1 MTRRAFA
8 GCWAKLDHAIT
19 HINLL
24 RTEIEKA
31 GAPHPD
37 LIPLRRKYEA
47 DQRAV
52 VYRID
57 RVIQIRDEWPLIF
70 GDAIHDL
77 RGALDHLMWQLA
89 IAYLGRTPTQAEAVN
104 IQFPVIKRLK
114 DFPRHRYLRYIRQ
127 ADIER
132 LKPFQ
137 PYKRLNRNQLH
148 PLPKL
153 AALSNTDK
161 HRRLHLLVAVPHI
174 ARFTNRPDAFRDC
187 TPTLRASGDRVGAA
201 AEHIVPRRSPHADDV
216 VFRVFVQPTGP
227 SPDVDLDVR
236 LTCFVGTGR
245 LGPVVPLLEGMAK
258 YAAAVLSEFDP
269 PR

>member
-8 GCWAKLDHAIT
+8 GCWAKLDHAVT

-24 RTEIEKA
+24 RTEIEEA

-37 LIPLRRKYEA
+37 LIPLRRKYEE
-47 DQRAV
+47 DQGAV

-57 RVIQIRDEWPLIF
+57 RVIQIRDDWPLIF
-70 GDAIHDL
+70 GDAVHDL

-89 IAYLGRTPTQAEAVN
+89 IAYLGRRPTRAEAVN
-104 IQFPVIKRLK
+104 IQFPVIRRLK
-114 DFPRHRYLRYIRQ
+114 DFQGNRYLRYVRQ
-127 ADIER
+127 ADIEH

-137 PYKRLNRNQLH
+137 PYKRLNRGVLH

-153 AALSNTDK
+153 VALSNTDK
-161 HRRLHLLVAVPHI
+161 HRRLHLLVAVPHG
-174 ARFTNRPDAFRDC
+174 ATLTYRPEAFRDC
-187 TPTLRASGDRVGAA
+187 VLSPRALPGGQAA
-201 AEHIVPRRSPHADDV
+201 VEHIAPRRSPRADDV

-227 SPDVDLDVR
+227 NPDADLNVR
-236 LTCFVGTGR
+236 LTGFIGTGR
-245 LGPVVPLLEGMAK
+245 LGPVVPMLEGIAQ
-258 YAAAVLSEFDP
+258 YVAAVLREFDP